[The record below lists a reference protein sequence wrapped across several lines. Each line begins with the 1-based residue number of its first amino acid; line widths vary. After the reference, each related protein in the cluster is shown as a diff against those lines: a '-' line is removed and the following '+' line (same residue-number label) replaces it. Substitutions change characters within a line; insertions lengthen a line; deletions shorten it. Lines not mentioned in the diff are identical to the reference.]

1 MKASTS
7 DTNDAKECD
16 AKECNAKEYSS
27 LVGKLLFAATA
38 ARTDVSYAIGM
49 LNWHLTAPTD
59 DHMKFAKHLRN
70 LKGTHYTG
78 DGSLDIY
85 IVIVTEGAT
94 RVTENQLQGTLSN
107 TEECGSHGK

>member
-1 MKASTS
+1 
-7 DTNDAKECD
+7 
-16 AKECNAKEYSS
+16 
-27 LVGKLLFAATA
+27 
-38 ARTDVSYAIGM
+38 
-49 LNWHLTAPTD
+49 
-59 DHMKFAKHLRN
+59 MKFAKHLRN